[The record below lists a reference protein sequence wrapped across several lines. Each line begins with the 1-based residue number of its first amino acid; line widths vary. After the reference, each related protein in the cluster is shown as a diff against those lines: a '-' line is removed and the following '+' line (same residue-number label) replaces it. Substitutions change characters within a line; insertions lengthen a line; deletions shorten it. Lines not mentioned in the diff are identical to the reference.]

1 MKLITTLFVWCSMM
15 LLASTAQA
23 TTDAAAGAIYPVDV
37 QVVGGEADGNQ
48 FLSVIG
54 QIKDKI
60 DTSVEKTD
68 SVQNIRHGWYH
79 TEL

>member
-37 QVVGGEADGNQ
+37 QVVGGEADGNPVFVGDRPDQ
-48 FLSVIG
+48 R
-54 QIKDKI
+54 
-60 DTSVEKTD
+60 
-68 SVQNIRHGWYH
+68 QN
-79 TEL
+79 